1 MKKYFDIKEETL
13 QAQGFISTTVTKE
26 ESGYENDYYYYSLDI
41 GDICLISNADDEAVN
56 DGWIVSVFDSMT
68 NRITNEQDLIALID
82 IIKRSS
88 TK

>member
-1 MKKYFDIKEETL
+1 MKKCSNIKEETL
-13 QAQGFISTTVTKE
+13 QAQGFEKGVVTAE
-26 ESGYENDYYYYSLDI
+26 ESGYQNDYYYYNLDI
-41 GDICLISNADDEAVN
+41 GDICLISNADDEAAN

>member
-1 MKKYFDIKEETL
+1 MQSNITEETL
-13 QAQGFISTTVTKE
+13 KAQGFEKGVVTAE
-26 ESGYENDYYYYSLDI
+26 ESGYKNDYYYYNLDI

>member
-1 MKKYFDIKEETL
+1 MKKYSNIKEQTL
-13 QAQGFISTTVTKE
+13 QAQGFQKGVVTAE
-26 ESGYENDYYYYSLDI
+26 ESGYQNDYYYYNLEI
-41 GDICLISNADDEAVN
+41 GDICLISNADDEAAN